1 MSKIAKRL
9 AVSLALGLTTIA
21 FASNAEAAPRKH
33 HHGYAR
39 AVPQQPG
46 YAREYPQ
53 RNQAEENAWMDYV
66 SRPSPGL

>member
-21 FASNAEAAPRKH
+21 SGSTADAAARKH
-33 HHGYAR
+33 HPGYAR
-39 AVPQQPG
+39 AYSQPG
-46 YAREYPQ
+46 YARENPQ
-53 RNQAEENAWMDYV
+53 RSQADENAWMDYV

>member
-21 FASNAEAAPRKH
+21 FASNAEAAARKH
-33 HHGYAR
+33 HHGYTR
-39 AVPQQPG
+39 ADPQPG
-46 YAREYPQ
+46 YAREHPQ

-66 SRPSPGL
+66 SRPSPAF